1 VSKKS
6 QLALLSVPI
15 RKVQANSI
23 APKSNAKQNLKRKLV
38 RHLHKIVHMLCD
50 VGGRLF
56 QEWAGR
62 SNATKT
68 KKPT

>member
-50 VGGRLF
+50 VGRKTVPRMGR
-56 QEWAGR
+56 QIKC
-62 SNATKT
+62 NKN
-68 KKPT
+68 